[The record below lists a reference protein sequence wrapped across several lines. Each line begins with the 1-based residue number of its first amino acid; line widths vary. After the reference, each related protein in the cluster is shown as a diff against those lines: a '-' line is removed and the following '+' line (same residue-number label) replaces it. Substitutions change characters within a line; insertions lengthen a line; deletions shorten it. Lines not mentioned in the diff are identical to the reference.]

1 MLFFSLFLWHSF
13 VLHLSTFASSQSGL
27 KLILYNHHRLIEIG
41 SVRGALHVAARILR
55 LAIEVLLIIKC
66 TAMIKNPHNSKVD
79 ARLSKVNCNQTE
91 NIAGKVEVAANTLTK
106 ISLIRLELDSRI
118 PRH

>member
-1 MLFFSLFLWHSF
+1 MLFFSLSLWHSF

-27 KLILYNHHRLIEIG
+27 KLILYNHQLIEIG

-55 LAIEVLLIIKC
+55 LAIEVLLIIKF
-66 TAMIKNPHNSKVD
+66 TAVIKNPHNSKVD
-79 ARLSKVNCNQTE
+79 ARRSKVNCNQTE
-91 NIAGKVEVAANTLTK
+91 NIAGKVKVAANTLTK